1 MAIKISGTTVIDD
14 SRNTNTGILT
24 ATSAIVG
31 SAVTINA
38 SGINVSAG
46 VITATS
52 LSIGGNT
59 VTTAGVG
66 IRTAGGTVGTGVT
79 LLDLRGAGISTVTA
93 AAGIATVNITGGSG
107 GGGASVSI
115 STVAPVSPSNGDLW
129 FDNSDGNTYIWY
141 ASYNVWVVSQTYGY

>member
-1 MAIKISGTTVIDD
+1 MAIKINNDTVID
-14 SRNTNTGILT
+14 NGK
-24 ATSAIVG
+24 
-31 SAVTINA
+31 
-38 SGINVSAG
+38 NVNAG
-46 VITATS
+46 VVTATS

-107 GGGASVSI
+107 GGASVSI